1 MRKRV
6 LLIPDGMAD
15 NRLDEL
21 DGRTPIEVAA
31 TPNLDAVAA
40 VTHGLVQTV
49 PAGMVPGSDVANL
62 AMLGYD
68 PASMYTGRSPL
79 EAASIGVEL
88 GPRDVAYRC
97 NLVTIQDGIMISNT
111 ASGIGN
117 EEARKLIDL
126 LQARLGDE
134 RFEFYYGLGYRHLLV
149 WRGGEQVEFTPPH
162 NILDQAVA
170 GYRPQGPAADVLA
183 ALTTAANEL
192 LAAERADTE
201 IWLWGQG
208 TAPRV
213 PLFLDQRGLRGAVV
227 AAVDLVRG
235 IGRCAGM
242 DVLDVP
248 GATGDLDTD
257 YVSKATVGLAALER
271 YDFVFIH
278 VEAPDEA
285 SHLGDLDEK
294 IKAIEQ
300 VDREILGRL
309 LASPLQPA
317 VLVAPDHYTLVKT
330 RVHSAEPVPFAFNAV
345 TPGAHSSAKLFSEAA
360 AAATGLRVA
369 SGAALMDLFLAAT
382 T

>member
-6 LLIPDGMAD
+6 LLISDGMAD

-21 DGRTPIEVAA
+21 DGRTPIEVAV
-31 TPNLDAVAA
+31 TPNLDAVA
-40 VTHGLVQTV
+40 VITHGLVQTV
-49 PAGMVPGSDVANL
+49 PAGLAPGSDVANL

-68 PASMYTGRSPL
+68 PVSMYTGRSPL

-126 LQARLGDE
+126 LQARLGNE

-162 NILDQAVA
+162 NILDQPVA
-170 GYRPQGPAADVLA
+170 GYQPKGPAADVLA

-192 LAAERADTE
+192 LASERANTE

-285 SHLGDLDEK
+285 SHLGDLGEK

-345 TPGAHSSAKLFSEAA
+345 TPGAHSAAASFSEAA

>member
-6 LLIPDGMAD
+6 LLVADGMAD
-15 NRLDEL
+15 YRLAEL
-21 DGRTPIEVAA
+21 GDRTPIEAAA

-40 VTHGLVQTV
+40 VTHGLAQTV
-49 PAGMVPGSDVANL
+49 PAGFLPGSDVANL

-68 PASMYTGRSPL
+68 PAAVYTGRSPL
-79 EAASIGVEL
+79 EAASIGVDL
-88 GPRDVAYRC
+88 GPNDIAYRC
-97 NLVTIQDGIMISNT
+97 NLVTIEDGIMVSHT

-117 EEARKLIDL
+117 DEARSLLDL

-134 RFEFYYGLGYRHLLV
+134 RFEFHYGLGYRHLLV
-149 WRGGEQVEFTPPH
+149 WRGGEQAECTPPH
-162 NILDQAVA
+162 NILDQPVA
-170 GYRPQGPAADVLA
+170 GYRPQGPAAAELA
-183 ALTTAANEL
+183 TLTAAANEV
-192 LAAERADTE
+192 LATERPHTE

-213 PLFLDQRGLRGAVV
+213 PLFVEQRGLRGAVV

-235 IGRCAGM
+235 IGRCAGL
-242 DVLDVP
+242 DVLDAP

-285 SHLGDLDEK
+285 SHLGDVGENV
-294 IKAIEQ
+294 KAIEQ
-300 VDREILGRL
+300 IDREILGRI

-317 VLVAPDHYTLVKT
+317 VLVAPDHYTLVKE
-330 RVHSAEPVPFAFNAV
+330 RVHISEPVPFAFNAV
-345 TPGAHSSAKLFSEAA
+345 APGEHSAATRFSEAA
-360 AAATGLRVA
+360 AAGTGLRVLN
-369 SGAALMDLFLAAT
+369 GPALMDLFLAAT
-382 T
+382 A